1 MAVKQIRKERKPAY
15 FDASLNVDARVRDL
29 VGRMTIEEKIRQM
42 IAYPIDQLL
51 KHGRVSPKVLHEF
64 FMGRSV
70 GSLRDPRVDPAGSA
84 RAVNTIQ
91 KYLVEKTRLGIPAI
105 IHSECLHGHMSP
117 GATIFPQAIGLA
129 STWNTPLI
137 RQMAAATAKEARAVG
152 VAQALAPD
160 LDLARDPRW
169 GRVEE
174 TYGEDPY
181 LVSRMGVAYITGMQG
196 EGPAIDGEHVA
207 CTAKHYAAHG
217 SPEAGINIAPVAGGE
232 RELRAFYLPP
242 FKAAVVEAGIHS
254 IMPCYSEYDGIPAHA
269 SKFLLTRILRQEWG
283 FLGYIFAD
291 YGGVH
296 LLKETHRTARTAAQA
311 GKQALEAG
319 LDLEACEEYG
329 FGDELLKLARK
340 GEIAVA
346 LIDRAVA
353 RILRIKFL
361 AGLFENPYADV
372 EKAPRVVNQPA
383 HRRLARRIA
392 QESIILLKNEKKLL
406 PLDPNLRKI
415 AVIGPNANV
424 AQFGDYTL
432 HKPDAVTPLAGIR
445 CAVSKRTEIVY
456 AAGCALYGSARDGF
470 DEAIEKAGDADA
482 AVVVIGGTS
491 HVMAGVG
498 WGTDEA
504 AATCGEGF
512 DRADLAPPGVQTE
525 LVKAIHATGTP
536 TIVVMIHG
544 RPYSI
549 TPTIVVMI
557 HGRPYSIPWMA
568 EHIPAIIEA
577 WYPGE
582 EGGNALA
589 DVLFGKVNPSAKLP
603 VSVPRSVGHVPVF
616 YNHKPSARG
625 FYKSPG
631 APDKPGRDYVFS
643 PPTPLF
649 AFGHGLSYT
658 TFKASNLRLS
668 PRRIPPGGRVDV
680 AVDIRNTGKRTGK
693 EVVQLYLNDVVSSVT
708 TPVKALRGFEK
719 IELKPGEKKTVCFVL
734 TPDDL
739 GLLDQNMEFVVEP
752 GTFEVVVN
760 GLKKTFEVIPS
771 TVR

>member
-1 MAVKQIRKERKPAY
+1 MAVKRTPKARKPAY
-15 FDASLNVDARVRDL
+15 LDASLNVDARVRDL
-29 VGRMTIEEKIRQM
+29 LGRMTIVEKIRQM
-42 IAYPIDQLL
+42 SADSMERFL
-51 KHGRVSPKVLHEF
+51 KHGRVSRKALHEF
-64 FMGRSV
+64 FRGRSI
-70 GSLRDPRVDPAGSA
+70 GSLRDPRIEPAGNA
-84 RAVNTIQ
+84 RAVNAVQ
-91 KYLVEKTRLGIPAI
+91 KYLVERTRLGVPAI
-105 IHSECLHGHMSP
+105 IHGECLHGHMSP

-129 STWNTPLI
+129 STWNTRLI
-137 RQMAAATAKEARAVG
+137 RQMAAVAAKEARAVG

-181 LVSRMGVAYITGMQG
+181 LASRMGVAYIRGMQG
-196 EGPAIDGEHVA
+196 EGPAITAEHVA

-217 SPEAGINIAPVAGGE
+217 SPEAGMNLAPVAGGE
-232 RELRAFYLPP
+232 RELRSLYLPP
-242 FKAAVVEAGIHS
+242 FKAAVIEAGVHS

-269 SKFLLTRILRQEWG
+269 SRFLLTRILREEWG
-283 FLGYIFAD
+283 FPGYVFSD

-296 LLKETHRTARTAAQA
+296 MLKDFHRTARTAAEA

-319 LDLEACEEYG
+319 LDLEACVEYG
-329 FGDELLKLARK
+329 FGDELLRLARK
-340 GEIAVA
+340 GDISVA

-372 EKAPRVVNQPA
+372 EKASRIVNRPA

-392 QESIILLKNEKKLL
+392 QESIVLLKNEKKLL
-406 PLDPNLRKI
+406 PLDPSLRRI

-424 AQFGDYTL
+424 AQFGDYTV
-432 HKPDAVTPLAGIR
+432 HKTDAVTPLAGIR
-445 CAVSKRTEIVY
+445 RAVSQRTEVVH
-456 AAGCALYGSARDGF
+456 AAGSALYGAARDGF
-470 DEAIEKAGDADA
+470 DEAVEKAADADA

-498 WGTDEA
+498 WGMDEA

-512 DRADLAPPGVQTE
+512 DRADLGPPGVQTD

-544 RPYSI
+544 RPYC
-549 TPTIVVMI
+549 
-557 HGRPYSIPWMA
+557 IPWIA
-568 EHIPAIIEA
+568 EHVPAIIEA

-589 DVLFGKVNPSAKLP
+589 DVLFGKVNPSGKLP
-603 VSVPRSVGHVPVF
+603 VSVPRSVGHVPAF

-625 FYKSPG
+625 YYKNPGSPE
-631 APDKPGRDYVFS
+631 KPGRDYVFS
-643 PPTPLF
+643 APTSLF

-658 TFKASNLRLS
+658 TFKASNLRVS
-668 PRRIPPGGRVDV
+668 PRRIPPGGRVNV
-680 AVDIRNTGKRTGK
+680 AVDIRNTGRRRGK
-693 EVVQLYLNDVVSSVT
+693 EVVQLYVNDVVSSVT
-708 TPVKALRGFEK
+708 TPVKALRGFKK
-719 IELKPGEKKTVCFVL
+719 IDLKPGEKRTVRFVL

-739 GLLDQNMEFVVEP
+739 GLFDEEMAFVVEP
-752 GTFEVVVN
+752 GTFEVLVN
-760 GLKKTFEVIPS
+760 GLKKTFEVIPAGA
-771 TVR
+771 R